1 MRLWITKKTNED
13 TLYREI
19 LAPFYFRPRC
29 QGANLKLDELQCLVL
44 SLLKYNF
51 GLIQKGAKAFVS
63 EEELKKK
70 NMG

>member
-29 QGANLKLDELQCLVL
+29 QGANLKLAEFLCLKL
-44 SLLKYNF
+44 SLLKHNF
-51 GLIQKGAKAFVS
+51 IWAKLRQGETVC
-63 EEELKKK
+63 K
-70 NMG
+70 